1 MVAGQVATSLSGSLP
16 GNLLLSCPEMLIF
29 TGFVVIFITTDNES
43 NKKFKENRKS
53 KNNKPDIRLQVLRC
67 SLPDFV
73 ADSLCL
79 AFFMEVMLMAK
90 NKTSIKVTAVF
101 DGELDAT
108 DVFVSLI
115 ARQYAEK
122 YHNKDSKNI
131 HHENVYSENIPK
143 DFLAKSQG
151 KAYNDTKVQKSQP
164 SGLCG

>member
-1 MVAGQVATSLSGSLP
+1 
-16 GNLLLSCPEMLIF
+16 MLIF

-90 NKTSIKVTAVF
+90 NKTRIKVTTVF

-115 ARQYAEK
+115 ARQYARQYAEK
-122 YHNKDSKNI
+122 YHNKDSVNI
-131 HHENVYSENIPK
+131 TK
-143 DFLAKSQG
+143 DFLAKSQD
-151 KAYNDTKVQKSQP
+151 KAYNDSEVQKSQP